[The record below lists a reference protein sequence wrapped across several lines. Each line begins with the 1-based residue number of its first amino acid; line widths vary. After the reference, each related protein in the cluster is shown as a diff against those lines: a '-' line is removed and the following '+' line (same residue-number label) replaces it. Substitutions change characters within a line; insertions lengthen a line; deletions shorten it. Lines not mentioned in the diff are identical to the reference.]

1 MNHLPN
7 HTRRPDH
14 DRATDDQD
22 GQPGLY
28 TEQPVHAPHT
38 GQHAPVPAKGS
49 NGLATAGFVLGLLGL
64 LSSWIPFLNIV
75 GIILGVI
82 GVVLA
87 AVGLAKSKKV
97 NAGKGLAIA
106 GLVLGVL
113 AVIIAVL
120 INAVFVSAV
129 DKAVDE
135 TTNTSVEAPS
145 DSGDKKAASDPEP
158 GTTRDNPAPLGSA
171 ISGDDWTVKIK
182 SVKTISEDS
191 IGSTPAAGST
201 LLAINMTATYNGD
214 DEQGSTP
221 WASVKFVSADGTTID
236 STGGSTLFIAENE
249 FDSLKTIF
257 HGASVKGD
265 QLLEV
270 PADSWQ
276 DGVLAVSPSML
287 SDDTF
292 VAVK

>member
-1 MNHLPN
+1 MS
-7 HTRRPDH
+7 
-14 DRATDDQD
+14 
-22 GQPGLY
+22 Y
-28 TEQPVHAPHT
+28 TEQPAHAPHI
-38 GQHAPVPAKGS
+38 GQPAPVPATGS

-75 GIILGVI
+75 GIILGVV

-87 AVGLAKSKKV
+87 AVGLARSKKV
-97 NAGKGLAIA
+97 NAGRGLAIA

-135 TTNTSVEAPS
+135 KTNTSVEAPAKS
-145 DSGDKKAASDPEP
+145 KDGAASDEKAVSDSEL
-158 GTTRDNPAPLGSA
+158 GKTRDNPAPLGSA
-171 ISGDDWTVKIK
+171 ISGDDWTVKIN
-182 SVKTISEDS
+182 SVKTVAQDS
-191 IGSTPAAGST
+191 MGQAPAAGST
-201 LLAINMTATYNGD
+201 LLAINLTATYNGD

-221 WASVKFVSADGTTID
+221 WTTVDFVSADGTTID
-236 STGGSTLFIAENE
+236 STEGSSLFIAENE
-249 FDSLKTIF
+249 FDSLKTVY

-265 QLLEV
+265 QLIEV
-270 PADSWQ
+270 PASGWQ
-276 DGVLAVSPSML
+276 AGVLAVSPGML

>member
-1 MNHLPN
+1 MSF
-7 HTRRPDH
+7 
-14 DRATDDQD
+14 
-22 GQPGLY
+22 
-28 TEQPVHAPHT
+28 TEQPAHAPDT
-38 GQHAPVPAKGS
+38 GQHTPVPSAKGS

-64 LSSWIPFLNIV
+64 LSSWIPVLNIV
-75 GIILGVI
+75 GIVLGVI

-97 NAGKGLAIA
+97 NAGRGLAIA

-135 TTNTSVEAPS
+135 TTNTSVDAPS
-145 DSGDKKAASDPEP
+145 DSGDKAASDDEADSDAEL

-171 ISGDDWTVKIK
+171 ISGGDWTVTIN

-191 IGSTPAAGST
+191 IGQTPAAGST
-201 LLAINMTATYNGD
+201 LLAINMTATYKGD
-214 DEQGSTP
+214 DEQGATP
-221 WASVKFVSADGTTID
+221 WANVKFVSADGTTID
-236 STGGSTLFIAENE
+236 STGGSTLFMAENE
-249 FDSLKTIF
+249 FDSLKTVYN
-257 HGASVKGD
+257 GASVKGD

-276 DGVLAVSPSML
+276 DGVLAVSPDML

-292 VAVK
+292 VAIK

>member
-1 MNHLPN
+1 M
-7 HTRRPDH
+7 T
-14 DRATDDQD
+14 
-22 GQPGLY
+22 Y
-28 TEQPVHAPHT
+28 TEQPAQSPPT
-38 GQHAPVPAKGS
+38 GQYAPVPAKGS

-64 LSSWIPFLNIV
+64 LSSWIPVLNIV

-129 DKAVDE
+129 DEAIDE
-135 TTNTSVEAPS
+135 TTSTSVEAPS
-145 DSGDKKAASDPEP
+145 SSGGGAATNDDASSDAKL

-171 ISGDDWTVKIK
+171 ISGDDWTVTINSIKKIN
-182 SVKTISEDS
+182 EDS
-191 IGSTPAAGST
+191 YGSAPATGST
-201 LLAINMTATYNGD
+201 LLAINMTATYSGN

-221 WASVKFVSADGTTID
+221 WASVKFVSADGTTVD
-236 STGGSTLFIAENE
+236 STSGSTLFIAENE
-249 FDSLKTIF
+249 FDSMKTLYK
-257 HGASVKGD
+257 GASVKGD

-270 PADSWQ
+270 PADWQ
-276 DGVLAVSPSML
+276 DGVLAVSPALL

-292 VAVK
+292 VSVK